1 MELGGKSPQIVLPD
15 ADINLAVN
23 GVASGIFP
31 AGGQSCG
38 TGSRLLVHSSIIDH
52 Y

>member
-1 MELGGKSPQIVLPD
+1 MELGGKSPQIVLSD
-15 ADINLAVN
+15 ADIDLAVN

-31 AGGQSCG
+31 AGGQSCISG
-38 TGSRLLVHSSIIDH
+38 PA